1 MIVHRYTNI
10 YQTTYTCCIAHVVS
24 TYNKHISFVHNE
36 FLIEQKT
43 EFNSKR
49 LIGFGIWPA
58 FNRCTRGFLIRFS
71 MDRSRVFWSLFNIET
86 FHHFTY
92 TFSFIEEYSTV
103 FFFDFL
109 MTHNGILIQ
118 SLDADDSSFFHTLF
132 TNRVFMCV
140 TLYDASWCWKAKKRN
155 I

>member
-1 MIVHRYTNI
+1 MVFDQLSVDAREDFWLDFQWID
-10 YQTTYTCCIAHVVS
+10 
-24 TYNKHISFVHNE
+24 
-36 FLIEQKT
+36 L
-43 EFNSKR
+43 
-49 LIGFGIWPA
+49 A
-58 FNRCTRGFLIRFS
+58 F
-71 MDRSRVFWSLFNIET
+71 FWSLFNIET

-140 TLYDASWCWKAKKRN
+140 TLCDASWCWKAKKRN
-155 I
+155 ILKKWLTWIFGVVMMHHRNGKNLYWEMITTPIMKRMERTQV